1 MFWWL
6 TKKGRKKHEEKIR
19 EDEQKRVQAEIAA
32 KKKLEEEKAAA
43 EKAAAEKAAA
53 EKAAAEK
60 AAAEKAAAEKAA
72 AEKAAA
78 EKAAEKAAA
87 EKAAAEKAAAEK
99 AAAEKAATE
108 KAAAEKAA
116 AEKATAEKAEKK
128 PPLSK
133 KERELLKAQAS
144 ARAGRWQIEKKDK
157 NEYIS
162 VLKANNGETMLTSEI
177 YASEDSARTGI
188 DTIIKN
194 ITAGKFVIYEDK
206 RGNFY
211 FKLKTAGNKLLCVGE
226 IYQSRAA
233 CESAV
238 ERIRIIAAKSPV
250 SDEITEDEQYI
261 KYEPAAGEFKPNNG
275 GKWKIT
281 REGGKFTAKLYAS
294 NGVLMLSTEAV
305 STLAQAQKAVENV
318 QKNARN
324 NNFVIDRDKNG
335 KFYYK
340 LRNMQKSTIC
350 VGESYDTVAACS
362 SAIESVKKF
371 CGCKVVEE

>member
-32 KKKLEEEKAAA
+32 KKKMEEEKAAA

-78 EKAAEKAAA
+78 EAAAEKAAA

-99 AAAEKAATE
+99 AAAEKAA
-108 KAAAEKAA
+108 
-116 AEKATAEKAEKK
+116 AEKAEKK

-371 CGCKVVEE
+371 CGSKVVEE

>member
-32 KKKLEEEKAAA
+32 KKKLEEEKTAEKAAA

-78 EKAAEKAAA
+78 EKAAAEKAAA

-99 AAAEKAATE
+99 AAAEKAA
-108 KAAAEKAA
+108 AEKAA
-116 AEKATAEKAEKK
+116 AEKAEKK

-324 NNFVIDRDKNG
+324 NNFVIDHDKNG

-371 CGCKVVEE
+371 CGSKVVEE